1 MHLGVT
7 LVRDNVANLRR
18 FVDGNLAHGIDHL
31 LVVHDGP
38 VPAEVLGLLG
48 AHPDVTLVVADD
60 QWWLG
65 DRLDLL
71 NARQRVVANLARVV
85 STELGFVEWMFFLD
99 GDEVALVDRAVL
111 ARQPADVRAVRLK
124 PLESV
129 ADARGE
135 ARALFKRL
143 LDKPDLQRLARA
155 GVIPAPRNQ
164 VYFRGHVTG
173 KTAIR
178 PSHEVRSWIHAV
190 VDESEEKVPLA
201 QDPGL
206 RHLHFES
213 PTYDEFVRKWT
224 ALATSGS
231 PPPVRATRAEVLET
245 VLAAR
250 AEPSAEVREQRL
262 RELYER
268 VALDDVATLEAMG
281 LLERVDVERP
291 TSTPVRITEPQR
303 AALVDALAVAARM
316 PKRVFLPRT
325 PTSDVL
331 AAWRVSS

>member
-7 LVRDNVANLRR
+7 LVRDTAANLRR
-18 FVDGNLAHGIDHL
+18 FADGNLAHGIDHL

-38 VPAEVLGLLG
+38 PTADVLELL
-48 AHPDVTLVVADD
+48 AARPDVTLVVADE
-60 QWWLG
+60 QWWLD

-85 STELGFVEWMFFLD
+85 STELGFVDWMFFLD
-99 GDEVALVDRAVL
+99 GDEVALLDRGVL
-111 ARQPADVRAVRLK
+111 AGLPADAPAVRLR

-129 ADARGE
+129 TTGHGE
-135 ARALFKRL
+135 TPALFKRL
-143 LDKPDLQRLARA
+143 LDKPELRRLVRA
-155 GVIPAPRNQ
+155 GLIAEPRNQ
-164 VYFRGHVTG
+164 AYFRGHVTG
-173 KTAIR
+173 KTGIR

-190 VDESEEKVPLA
+190 VDEAEDKVPLA
-201 QDPGL
+201 EDPGL

-231 PPPVRATRAEVLET
+231 PPPVRTTRAEVLET
-245 VLAAR
+245 VLSAR
-250 AEPSAEVREQRL
+250 AEASEEVREQRL

-281 LLERVDVERP
+281 LLEHVDVSRP
-291 TSTPVRITEPQR
+291 SSAHVPATDEQR
-303 AALVDALAVAARM
+303 AALADALAVAAHL
-316 PKRVFLPRT
+316 PKRLFLPRT
-325 PTSDVL
+325 PTVDVL
-331 AAWRVSS
+331 AAWRAGS